1 MAALGVTPHPARVE
15 PPSSGSQ
22 RRLFSRT
29 EKGRLS
35 PTFFLLRP
43 LRASRSDNHRS
54 SRRTTADLPSRSL
67 SWKNNSLFSGW
78 LQASKPAKGDVEL
91 RMRIDHA
98 NKKVDFFDSLDGPV
112 TSATWR
118 RREVIGTVS
127 SDVVS
132 ISMWARFHQPGPE
145 WFANPSFGIITSPIR
160 EATDEENVRAPD

>member
-1 MAALGVTPHPARVE
+1 MVLNAGYSAELRRGDCPQPFSSCVLFVPPVLITTVRAEELQQIFPAAPYLGKTIR
-15 PPSSGSQ
+15 
-22 RRLFSRT
+22 
-29 EKGRLS
+29 
-35 PTFFLLRP
+35 
-43 LRASRSDNHRS
+43 
-54 SRRTTADLPSRSL
+54 
-67 SWKNNSLFSGW
+67 FSGW